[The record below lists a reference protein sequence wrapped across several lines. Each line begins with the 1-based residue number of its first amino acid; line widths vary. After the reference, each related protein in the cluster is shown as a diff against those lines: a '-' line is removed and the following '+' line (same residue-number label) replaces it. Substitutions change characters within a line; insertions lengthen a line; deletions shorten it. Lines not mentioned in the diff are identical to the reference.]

1 MFEESVYL
9 SDDEVRSELRKQG
22 YGEVSYSVLQHFKR
36 DFQKRIREE
45 IGKRINVTTST
56 PLASSEQSTSVQ
68 TNASYLNAKHQRL
81 DSSSLLEDATYSS
94 CYSSLYIE
102 HKQADGGNNL
112 AKDDD
117 FGTAKPPRKFAPAP
131 RNIAKHEPS
140 SSCYSTPSC
149 SSSSSEREATN
160 ATKNSSLSTDGLAPR
175 VLHRKVLRCCNGH
188 AYITERSTLSTDS
201 QELADS
207 VLDSFKENPSNLDD
221 TVPRK
226 PRVGPLP
233 PFKGEPIQ
241 KDLIKPA
248 NASMHSLLKVSGTK
262 VKWKRGPGKC
272 DPVTRYHEYKA
283 FWERHKAPGEKAHK
297 QLRWNMRAQMLRRD
311 DVIAGS
317 WQPVIGKEPPP
328 PRPK

>member
-9 SDDEVRSELRKQG
+9 SDDEVRTELRKQG

-56 PLASSEQSTSVQ
+56 PLASSEQSTSVK
-68 TNASYLNAKHQRL
+68 TNSSYLNAKHQRL

-131 RNIAKHEPS
+131 RNIAKHEP
-140 SSCYSTPSC
+140 T
-149 SSSSSEREATN
+149 TN

-201 QELADS
+201 RELADS

-233 PFKGEPIQ
+233 PFK
-241 KDLIKPA
+241 
-248 NASMHSLLKVSGTK
+248 
-262 VKWKRGPGKC
+262 
-272 DPVTRYHEYKA
+272 
-283 FWERHKAPGEKAHK
+283 
-297 QLRWNMRAQMLRRD
+297 
-311 DVIAGS
+311 
-317 WQPVIGKEPPP
+317 
-328 PRPK
+328 